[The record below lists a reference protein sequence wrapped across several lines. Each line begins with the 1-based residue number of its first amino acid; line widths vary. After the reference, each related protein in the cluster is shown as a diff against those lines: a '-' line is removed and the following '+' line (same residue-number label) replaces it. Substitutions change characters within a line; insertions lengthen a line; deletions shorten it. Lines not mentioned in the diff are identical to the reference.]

1 MSAKTDHPPSP
12 RPRNASSLPR
22 RPLGAQFLH
31 KMLLPLLIAFL
42 VASAS
47 GVLISQMIIH
57 NEVEARRQMIL
68 GAHMQ
73 SLAVLLRDC
82 DSAAVARTLEILK
95 SQLRIAGIAL
105 NSSCAGSPT
114 LIGVAPDSSAG
125 PENYFAGDVVYID
138 DQTEETTIGNL
149 EVEFEPLFLWGAV
162 ASLLWRYMMMCA
174 LMIMVMMVG
183 ALMAFRRIVSTPVG
197 RFRNAV
203 SRQIGNE
210 VAAPL
215 SDYSRNDEFGDLV
228 DVYSSLMEE
237 LSTVIDKLRNNEKAL
252 MQVVRVEPLTGLG
265 NRIVLEEE
273 LSFAVALALL
283 EDSEGYLLLIDLD
296 DFKIIND
303 TYGHNAGDFVLQEV
317 ARRLRAATRAT
328 DTVARLGGDEFAV
341 VLEGKALSKAI
352 PELVQT
358 LVGLISAPIEYE
370 GSTLRVGASIG
381 TARFPADGSTIKAL
395 LANADRAMYATK
407 QKRR

>member
-1 MSAKTDHPPSP
+1 MSAKTDHPSSP

-22 RPLGAQFLH
+22 RPLGTQFLH

-57 NEVEARRQMIL
+57 NEVEARRQMIM
-68 GAHMQ
+68 GAHAQ
-73 SLAVLLRDC
+73 SLAVSLRDC
-82 DSAAVARTLEILK
+82 DSAAVARTFEIMTNQ
-95 SQLRIAGIAL
+95 SRIAGIAV

-114 LIGVAPDSSAG
+114 LFGATPDSSAG
-125 PENYFAGDVVYID
+125 PENYFARDVVYID
-138 DQTEETTIGNL
+138 HQTEETTIGSL
-149 EVEFEPLFLWGAV
+149 EVEFESLFLWGAV

-174 LMIMVMMVG
+174 LMIMVMMAG
-183 ALMAFRRIVSTPVG
+183 ALMAFRQIVSTPVG

-237 LSTVIDKLRNNEKAL
+237 LATVIDKLRSNEKAL

-358 LVGLISAPIEYE
+358 LVGLICAPIEYE

-395 LANADRAMYATK
+395 LAHADRAMYATK

>member
-1 MSAKTDHPPSP
+1 
-12 RPRNASSLPR
+12 
-22 RPLGAQFLH
+22 
-31 KMLLPLLIAFL
+31 MLLPLLIAFL